1 MNYIEYHKIYFKF
14 IQAKN
19 KLLKIQDKIEDVMLK
34 MISATSQIKDTIT
47 DNKNTSDKMLELT
60 SKKIDLENE
69 EKIQLELL
77 FRIKRQKDNAESEL
91 RNSKNEKDK
100 IYYKYFID
108 HIRIKDIAIQIGYTR
123 EYTYELLNQIKKDK
137 FEVEEKIRKKKK

>member
-1 MNYIEYHKIYFKF
+1 MNYIEYHKNYFKF

-19 KLLKIQDKIEDVMLK
+19 KLHKIQDKIEDIMLK

-77 FRIKRQKDNAESEL
+77 ARIRTIKDNAEIEL
-91 RNSKNEKDK
+91 RNSKDEKDK

-108 HIRIKDIAIQIGYTR
+108 HVKIKDIAIQIGYTR
-123 EYTYELLNQIKKDK
+123 EYTYELLSQIKKDK
-137 FEVEEKIRKKKK
+137 FEVEEKIRKKQK

>member
-19 KLLKIQDKIEDVMLK
+19 KLLKIQDKIEDIMLK

-77 FRIKRQKDNAESEL
+77 FRIKGQKDNAESEL